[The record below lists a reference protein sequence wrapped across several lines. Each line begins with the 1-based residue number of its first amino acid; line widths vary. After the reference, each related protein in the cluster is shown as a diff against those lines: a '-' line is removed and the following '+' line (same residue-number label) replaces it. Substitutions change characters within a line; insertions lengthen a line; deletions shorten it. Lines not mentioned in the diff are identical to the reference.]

1 MNVVL
6 RWAPWVVLPILVGGF
21 LGTVIDIG
29 SLPFIG
35 TERIEAVSFVDGQTY
50 FGHLDDNALSGT
62 LTLRDV
68 YYLDDSKGRGTD
80 YDAAVVKRGSELHQP
95 ADGMRVRRDH
105 VLLIER
111 IGLASPV
118 ASAIEAQRAL
128 EKLK

>member
-6 RWAPWVVLPILVGGF
+6 RWAPWVVVPILVGGF
-21 LGTVIDIG
+21 LGTVIDTG
-29 SLPFIG
+29 SLPFVG
-35 TERIEAVSFVDGQTY
+35 TERIAAVSFVDGQTY

-80 YDAAVVKRGSELHQP
+80 YDAAVVKRGTELHQP
-95 ADGMRVRRDH
+95 ADGMRLRREH

-111 IGLASPV
+111 IGLTSPV
-118 ASAIEAQRAL
+118 AGAIEAERAL
-128 EKLK
+128 DRLK